1 MALPSMASESHLYF
15 ERGGPAYRLMQR
27 LNVVKGDDP
36 SINRRIVIFLALTW
50 LPLLILSFLEGIALG
65 PTPEQSFLLDFA
77 SYARFFVA
85 FPMLIIA
92 EVVIGPR
99 LTIAGLHFVRAGL
112 VREDDYPAFDSAVEK
127 VRARREA
134 LLPELIILGIAV
146 FGAWSMTAALYAGQE
161 TSWHVIRTEGGI
173 RLSMAGVWYLLVAVP
188 LLQFMFYR
196 WMWRLIIWTG
206 FLRDM
211 SRLNLRLVVSHPDAA
226 AGLGFLGATQV
237 VFGLLAFVLGSVLSG
252 SAAFL
257 LVFHGVNIETFKI
270 PFGAYLVLVNL
281 IFLGPLFVFVPLL
294 ARTRRQGLREFSSLA
309 GVYND
314 SFAEKWIRGKPP
326 EGEPLLGSSDIQS
339 LADLGNSYQF
349 ARQMKLFPFSLQEI
363 IKLSVIAAAPMHP
376 LLPLVMPI
384 EEILKV
390 LAKALL

>member
-1 MALPSMASESHLYF
+1 MALPAMANSSNLYF

-27 LNVVKGDDP
+27 IGVVKGDDP
-36 SINRRIVIFLALTW
+36 SVTRRIVIFLALTW
-50 LPLLILSFLEGIALG
+50 LPLLVLSFLEGVALG

-77 SYARFFVA
+77 SYARFFAA

-92 EVVIGPR
+92 EIVVGPR
-99 LTIAGLHFVRAGL
+99 LTIAGLHFVQSGL

-127 VRARREA
+127 VMARREA
-134 LLPELIILGIAV
+134 LLPELIILGISV

-161 TSWHVIRTEGGI
+161 TSWLIIRTESGI

-188 LLQFMFYR
+188 LLQLMFYR
-196 WMWRLIIWTG
+196 WLWRLVIWTG

-237 VFGLLAFVLGSVLSG
+237 TFGCLAFGVGSVLSG

-257 LVFHGVNIETFKI
+257 LVFHDVNIETFKV

-281 IFLGPLFVFVPLL
+281 IFLGPLLVFVPLL
-294 ARTRRQGLREFSSLA
+294 ARTRRQGLREFSALA
-309 GVYND
+309 GVYNH
-314 SFAEKWIRGKPP
+314 SFAEKWIRGKVP

-349 ARQMKLFPFSLQEI
+349 ARQMKVFPFSLQDI
-363 IKLSVIAAAPMHP
+363 IRLSVVAAAPMLP

-384 EEILKV
+384 EDILKM

>member
-1 MALPSMASESHLYF
+1 MALPAMASASHLYF

-50 LPLLILSFLEGIALG
+50 LPLLVLSFIEGVALG

-92 EVVIGPR
+92 EGLIGPR
-99 LTIAGLHFVRAGL
+99 LTIASLHFVQSGL

-127 VRARREA
+127 ASARREA
-134 LLPELIILGIAV
+134 LLPELILLGLAV
-146 FGAWSMTAALYAGQE
+146 FGAWSMTAAFYAGQE
-161 TSWHVIRTEGGI
+161 TSWHIIRTESGI

-196 WMWRLIIWTG
+196 WIWRLIIWTG

-211 SRLNLRLVVSHPDAA
+211 SRLNLRLVVSHPDQA

-237 VFGLLAFVLGSVLSG
+237 VFGLLAFTLGSVLSG

-257 LVFHGVNIETFKI
+257 LVFHDVNIETFKI

-294 ARTRRQGLREFSSLA
+294 ARTRRQGLREFSALA
-309 GVYND
+309 GVYNY
-314 SFAEKWIRGKPP
+314 SFAEKWIRGKAP

-363 IKLSVIAAAPMHP
+363 IKLTVIAAAPMLP

>member
-1 MALPSMASESHLYF
+1 MTLPAMASESHLYF

-36 SINRRIVIFLALTW
+36 SIARRIVIFLALTW
-50 LPLLILSFLEGIALG
+50 LPLLVLSFIEGVALG

-99 LTIAGLHFVRAGL
+99 LTIAGLHFVRSGL

-161 TSWHVIRTEGGI
+161 TSWHIIRTETGI

-237 VFGLLAFVLGSVLSG
+237 VFGLLAFTLGSILSG

-257 LVFHGVNIETFKI
+257 LVFHDVNIETFKI

-281 IFLGPLFVFVPLL
+281 IFLGPLFVFFPLL
-294 ARTRRQGLREFSSLA
+294 ARTRRQGLREFSALA
-309 GVYND
+309 GVYNY
-314 SFAEKWIRGKPP
+314 SFAEKWIRGKAP

-363 IKLSVIAAAPMHP
+363 IKLTVIAAAPMLP

>member
-1 MALPSMASESHLYF
+1 
-15 ERGGPAYRLMQR
+15 MQR
-27 LNVVKGDDP
+27 IGVVKGDDP
-36 SINRRIVIFLALTW
+36 SIVRRIVIFLALTW
-50 LPLLILSFLEGIALG
+50 LPLLVLSLLEGIALG

-92 EVVIGPR
+92 EIVIGPR
-99 LTIAGLHFVRAGL
+99 LTIAGLHFVHSGL
-112 VREDDYPAFDSAVEK
+112 VREEDYPAFDSAVEK
-127 VRARREA
+127 VMARREA
-134 LLPELIILGIAV
+134 LLPELILLGIAV

-161 TSWHVIRTEGGI
+161 TSWLLIRTESSI

-188 LLQFMFYR
+188 LLQMMFYR
-196 WMWRLIIWTG
+196 WLWRLVIWTG

-226 AGLGFLGATQV
+226 AGLGFVGATQV
-237 VFGLLAFVLGSVLSG
+237 TFGLLAFALGSVLSG
-252 SAAFL
+252 SVAFL

-281 IFLGPLFVFVPLL
+281 IFLGGPLLVFVPLL
-294 ARTRRQGLREFSSLA
+294 ARTRRQGLREFSALA
-309 GVYND
+309 GVYNH
-314 SFAEKWIRGKPP
+314 SFAEKWIRGKSP

-349 ARQMKLFPFSLQEI
+349 ARQMKVFPFSLQDI
-363 IKLSVIAAAPMHP
+363 IRLSVVAATPMLP

-384 EEILKV
+384 EDILKM
-390 LAKALL
+390 LGKALL

>member
-1 MALPSMASESHLYF
+1 MTLPAMANESHLYF

-36 SINRRIVIFLALTW
+36 SIARRIVIFLALTW

-77 SYARFFVA
+77 SYARFFVG

-99 LTIAGLHFVRAGL
+99 LTIAGLHFVRSGL

-161 TSWHVIRTEGGI
+161 TSWHIIRTETGI

-237 VFGLLAFVLGSVLSG
+237 VFGLLAFGLGSILSG

-257 LVFHGVNIETFKI
+257 LVFHDVNIETFKI

-309 GVYND
+309 GVYNY
-314 SFAEKWIRGKPP
+314 SFAEKWIRGKAP

-363 IKLSVIAAAPMHP
+363 IKLSVIAAAPMLP